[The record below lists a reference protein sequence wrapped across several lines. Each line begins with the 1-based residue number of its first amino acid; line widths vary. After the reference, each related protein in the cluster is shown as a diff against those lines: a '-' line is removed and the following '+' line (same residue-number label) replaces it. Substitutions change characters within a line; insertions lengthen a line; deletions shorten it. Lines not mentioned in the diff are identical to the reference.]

1 MSEFYDQVVLITG
14 AGRGTG
20 RAIALAFGEQGAVV
34 AANDIT
40 PVNVDQTVEHIT
52 AGGGRAKAYLA
63 DVAKK
68 MPTQRLISEVLED
81 WGRID
86 ILVNN
91 ASVSPRAELLD
102 LDEWDWRRTL
112 DVNLSGPF
120 FTMQSVGRVMREAG
134 GGVMVNIA
142 ADMRSDRAWH
152 EQAAFAASK
161 AGLIGLTRQAARELS
176 AYNIRVNAVCPQALH
191 LDRGPQGEGAP
202 SAPGG
207 RRPKSLVAN
216 PDEVALR
223 VLFLCSQAASHIS
236 GQIIDMAADQNTPPT
251 GGSRIDV

>member
-1 MSEFYDQVVLITG
+1 MSEFSDQIVLITG

-20 RAIALAFGEQGAVV
+20 RVIALAFGEQDAVV

-40 PVNVDQTVEHIT
+40 PINADQTVESIT
-52 AGGGRAKAYLA
+52 TAGGRAKTYLA

-68 MPTQRLISEVLED
+68 MPTQRMISEVLED

-91 ASVSPRAELLD
+91 AGVSPHAEFLN
-102 LDEWDWRRTL
+102 LDEWDWRRAL

-134 GGVMVNIA
+134 GGVIVNIA
-142 ADMRSDRAWH
+142 ADTRQAWSD
-152 EQAAFAASK
+152 QAAFVASK
-161 AGLIGLTRQAARELS
+161 AGLIGLTRQAAQELA
-176 AYNIRVNAVCPQALH
+176 AYKIRVNAICPQALYP
-191 LDRGPQGEGAP
+191 DSGSQGEGRPTAP
-202 SAPGG
+202 TP
-207 RRPKSLVAN
+207 RHLKSQVAN
-216 PDEVALR
+216 ADEVAQQ

-236 GQIIDMAADQNTPPT
+236 GQVIDLSESLDPPV
-251 GGSRIDV
+251 DV